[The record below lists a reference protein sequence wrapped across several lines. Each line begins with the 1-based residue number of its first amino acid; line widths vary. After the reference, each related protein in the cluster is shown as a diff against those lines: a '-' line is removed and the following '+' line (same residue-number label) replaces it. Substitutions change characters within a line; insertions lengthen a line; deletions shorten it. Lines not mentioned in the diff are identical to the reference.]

1 MANGKTEV
9 EDISSLREEIERQ
22 RRELDSLVDRFKEG
36 AGELGAEAYER
47 MRDTTSKAR
56 ERTKDTVQVVG
67 HKIEERPFTSL
78 IITFV
83 VGLVLGVLFAAAGN
97 QAAAS
102 VVCIGLMRW
111 GATLSVAQLAWKTH
125 R

>member
-1 MANGKTEV
+1 MANGKTET
-9 EDISSLREEIERQ
+9 EGNSSLREEIERL
-22 RRELDSLVDRFKEG
+22 RHELDSLVDRFKKG
-36 AGELGAEAYER
+36 AGEFGAEAYER

-83 VGLVLGVLFAAAGN
+83 VGLVLGVLFGR
-97 QAAAS
+97 
-102 VVCIGLMRW
+102 RW
-111 GATLSVAQLAWKTH
+111 
-125 R
+125 

>member
-9 EDISSLREEIERQ
+9 EDISALREEIERQ

-83 VGLVLGVLFAAAGN
+83 VGLVLGVLFGR
-97 QAAAS
+97 
-102 VVCIGLMRW
+102 RW
-111 GATLSVAQLAWKTH
+111 
-125 R
+125 

>member
-1 MANGKTEV
+1 MNKAAGCLISQTQY
-9 EDISSLREEIERQ
+9 ISSLREEIERQ

-36 AGELGAEAYER
+36 AGGLGTEAYER

-56 ERTKDTVQVVG
+56 ERTKDTIQVVG

-83 VGLVLGVLFAAAGN
+83 VGLVLGVLFG
-97 QAAAS
+97 
-102 VVCIGLMRW
+102 RW
-111 GATLSVAQLAWKTH
+111 
-125 R
+125 

>member
-1 MANGKTEV
+1 MANGKTET
-9 EDISSLREEIERQ
+9 EGNSSLREEIERL
-22 RRELDSLVDRFKEG
+22 RHELDSLVDRFKKG

-83 VGLVLGVLFAAAGN
+83 VGLVLGALFG
-97 QAAAS
+97 
-102 VVCIGLMRW
+102 RW
-111 GATLSVAQLAWKTH
+111 
-125 R
+125 